1 MDTGIDMIRQKS
13 LLNVDG
19 GVGGGVGEKKE
30 KSSSPSTLVINNGW
44 SLTFKKS

>member
-19 GVGGGVGEKKE
+19 GVGGGGRRKE
-30 KSSSPSTLVINNGW
+30 GKILLPLNPGD
-44 SLTFKKS
+44 K